1 MSEAH
6 ESGACCASC
15 AAGKPCE
22 GCNGGGAVSG
32 ELVTDARDAHP
43 ATRRQRSV
51 TGAHRAATLEFRD
64 HHVPESGGLE
74 DNERE
79 FLRSLPNLPA
89 TDRAQA
95 LRDYMAANRASAEQT
110 RAALAALAQGGIAT
124 LQQHLDGNRE
134 IRLREIDQQGQTARN
149 DSNNRTRVL
158 LARIAAQAGQPPP
171 TDPDAIPQGGMTTT
185 PTTPAPAAPMSTETK
200 VLIGVGAVGVVG
212 VIGYLLYA
220 SAERARREDEER
232 RRRDDEYRRMA
243 AGVR

>member
-1 MSEAH
+1 MSEH
-6 ESGACCASC
+6 ESGSCCASC

-22 GCNGGGAVSG
+22 GTCGAVSG
-32 ELVTDARDAHP
+32 ELVTDAHAAHP
-43 ATRRQRSV
+43 VTRRQRSV
-51 TGAHRAATLEFRD
+51 TGAHRAATLEIRD
-64 HHVPESGGLE
+64 HHVPESGDLE

-134 IRLREIDQQGQTARN
+134 IRLREIAEAGQNARN

-171 TDPDAIPQGGMTTT
+171 ADPDAPPSGMQ
-185 PTTPAPAAPMSTETK
+185 TTPATPAPSAPMSTETK
-200 VLIGVGAVGVVG
+200 VLLGVGAVGVVG
-212 VIGYLLYA
+212 LVGYLLYA

-232 RRRDDEYRRMA
+232 RRREDEYRRMA